1 VNRQNAGR
9 TAGPTV
15 AGIVLAAGRS
25 SRMGRSKALL
35 DAGGE
40 PFIARAVTA
49 LRVGGCSPVIAVVPA
64 AAEQEACA
72 AEAAGAVVAR
82 NPDPGSEQADSL
94 RLALRMLP
102 GDVIG
107 VLVLPVDHPLV
118 RAASVAELIRAFAE
132 RRPPVVRPVLA
143 GRPGHP
149 TLFDRAVLDRGLAG
163 PLPEGARSLVAS
175 LGGAVLDLPVE
186 DPGIVADIDTPEEY
200 RRHFGR
206 APSEYV
212 QQTSDSGAAR
222 HERLAHER
230 GAA

>member
-1 VNRQNAGR
+1 
-9 TAGPTV
+9 
-15 AGIVLAAGRS
+15 
-25 SRMGRSKALL
+25 
-35 DAGGE
+35 
-40 PFIARAVTA
+40 
-49 LRVGGCSPVIAVVPA
+49 
-64 AAEQEACA
+64 
-72 AEAAGAVVAR
+72 
-82 NPDPGSEQADSL
+82 
-94 RLALRMLP
+94 
-102 GDVIG
+102 
-107 VLVLPVDHPLV
+107 
-118 RAASVAELIRAFAE
+118 RAFAE

-230 GAA
+230 GGRVSVTVLDAAAAALEARRGGPAVAVVARIPGEEGGPAARILVREDGT